1 MNREQMNKATHVND
15 RIQTGDTAFMEASR
29 LDIGYNHD
37 TVVSDI
43 SISLKGGQSL
53 ALVGTN
59 GSGKSTLLK
68 TIVGLLGPMHGE
80 ITVFGKK
87 PGSVPQ
93 RVAYLSQF
101 HVSGFVLP
109 LRAID
114 VVRMGRFAKLGLWGK
129 ATKED
134 EELVAGAMEQMG
146 IDHLANTPLWYLSGG
161 QQQRT
166 YIAQVLAHRAD
177 LLVLDEPTAGL
188 DAAGQEIFLQAMKSE
203 LSRGATLVT
212 ATHDIKEAS
221 ACDLVMLLA
230 RQVVATGT
238 PQEILTPDLLLK
250 TFGIQIPHH

>member
-1 MNREQMNKATHVND
+1 MRSKLEVQSAVNGCSPCLN
-15 RIQTGDTAFMEASR
+15 IKH

-43 SISLKGGQSL
+43 NVEMTPGQSL

-68 TIVGLLGPMHGE
+68 TIVGLQQPLKGD
-80 ITVFGKK
+80 ITIFGKK
-87 PGSVPQ
+87 PGSSPL

-109 LRAID
+109 LRAVD
-114 VVRMGRFAKLGLWGK
+114 VVRMGRFARLGLLGR
-129 ATKED
+129 ATSED
-134 EELVAGAMEQMG
+134 EDIVSAAIRTMG
-146 IDHLANTPLWYLSGG
+146 IEHLANSPLWYLSGG

-188 DAAGQEIFLQAMKSE
+188 DAAGQEIFLSTITTE
-203 LSRGATLVT
+203 LARGASLIT
-212 ATHDIKEAS
+212 ATHDIREAS
-221 ACDLVMLLA
+221 ACTTAMLMA
-230 RQVVATGT
+230 RQVIAVGS
-238 PQEILTPDLLLK
+238 PDDVLTPDRLLK
-250 TFGIQIPHH
+250 TFGIQIPHCQ

>member
-1 MNREQMNKATHVND
+1 H
-15 RIQTGDTAFMEASR
+15 RI
-29 LDIGYNHD
+29 
-37 TVVSDI
+37 
-43 SISLKGGQSL
+43 
-53 ALVGTN
+53 
-59 GSGKSTLLK
+59 
-68 TIVGLLGPMHGE
+68 
-80 ITVFGKK
+80 
-87 PGSVPQ
+87 
-93 RVAYLSQF
+93 AYLSQF

-114 VVRMGRFAKLGLWGK
+114 VVRMGRFSKLGLWGK
-129 ATKED
+129 ATRED
-134 EELVAGAMEQMG
+134 EELVTESMKQMG

-188 DAAGQEIFLQAMKSE
+188 DAAGQEIFLQAMKKE
-203 LSRGATLVT
+203 LSRGAALVT

-221 ACDLVMLLA
+221 NCNLVMLLA
-230 RQVVATGT
+230 RQVVAIGT

>member
-1 MNREQMNKATHVND
+1 MCL
-15 RIQTGDTAFMEASR
+15 TASH
-29 LDIGYNHD
+29 LHIGYNHD
-37 TVVSDI
+37 TVVAGID
-43 SISLKGGQSL
+43 LALPAGQSL

-68 TIVGLLGPMHGE
+68 TMVGLINPQQ
-80 ITVFGKK
+80 GKISIFDQK
-87 PGSVPQ
+87 PGSLPR

-114 VVRMGRFAKLGLWGK
+114 VVRMGCFARLGLWGR
-129 ATKED
+129 ATKHD
-134 EELVAGAMEQMG
+134 EEMVREAMERMG
-146 IDHLANTPLWYLSGG
+146 ISHLANTPLWYLSGG

-166 YIAQVLAHRAD
+166 YIAQALAHRAD

-188 DAAGQEIFLQAMKSE
+188 DAGGQEVFLQAMHDE
-203 LSRGATLVT
+203 LSRGAALVT

-221 ACDLVMLLA
+221 ACDMVMLLA
-230 RQVVATGT
+230 RKVVALGKPQDIMT
-238 PQEILTPDLLLK
+238 PELLLR